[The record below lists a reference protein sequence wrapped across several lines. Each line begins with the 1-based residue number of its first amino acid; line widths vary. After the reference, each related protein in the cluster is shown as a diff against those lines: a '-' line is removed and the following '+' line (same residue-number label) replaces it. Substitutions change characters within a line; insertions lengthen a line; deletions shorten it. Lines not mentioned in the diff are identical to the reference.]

1 MICLNDDEKVT
12 DINELRKTS
21 NDIKEL
27 CYGISDYITDTGEF
41 YQIQV
46 GLEEVD
52 HLLSLTSANSEEEL
66 QVKLKL
72 SEINYGIED
81 IDSAISTIKKAAV
94 GIIKFIVK
102 ILDRVI
108 NFVTSF
114 FNKGMTYT
122 EKFYLA
128 ALYQKVHNLEKSIDD
143 KNLNKNAPLDLKEK
157 VIKKILKRTDLF
169 TLEAIA
175 NNGRIDPGLVTN
187 YVRNTLTLFTD
198 NVIVF
203 DNTCDTLVNLT
214 KDLKDSTVTGNSFI
228 GFASEKNKFLIT
240 TLQPLATAYSRNAL
254 LNKVVEKGTKASSK
268 KGFVTYIIPLP
279 LKGREEN
286 KIGYVSI
293 LIKKPDLV
301 SKMKYDDI
309 KSMDDLL
316 ITKQEFIDYKD
327 LGINIDKL
335 DHVKVKSS
343 SLTELSAIVEIYK
356 ESSEK
361 IKKKLNT
368 DRITRKLEKLK
379 KKMVSLN
386 TGEFDSKV
394 TNFKLRYSNT
404 TFTLAT
410 TILQASREL
419 YSSGYC
425 ESIKDYILNH
435 SL

>member
-1 MICLNDDEKVT
+1 MDCL
-12 DINELRKTS
+12 INEKKFTNMDELKQTA
-21 NDIKEL
+21 NDVKAL
-27 CYGISDYITDTGEF
+27 CYGLSDYIADTSDF
-41 YQIQV
+41 YQIEA

-52 HLLSLTSANSEEEL
+52 HLLSLTSATSEEEL
-66 QVKLKL
+66 QVKLQL
-72 SEINYGIED
+72 SEISYGIENVD
-81 IDSAISTIKKAAV
+81 DAIDTIKKAALSV
-94 GIIKFIVK
+94 IKFIIN

-108 NFVTSF
+108 KFVTSF

-128 ALYQKVHNLEKSIDD
+128 AIYQKVNNLEKSIDS
-143 KNLNKNAPLDLKEK
+143 KNLNKNAPLDLKDK

-175 NNGRIDPGLVTN
+175 NNGIIDSGLVTN
-187 YVRNTLTLFTD
+187 YIRSTLTLFTD
-198 NVIVF
+198 NVVIF

-214 KDLKDSTVTGNSFI
+214 KDLKDTTVTGNSFV

-240 TLQPLATAYSRNAL
+240 TLQPLATAYNRNAL
-254 LNKVVEKGTKASSK
+254 LNKVVEKGKNTSSK
-268 KGFVTYIIPLP
+268 DGFITYIIPLP

-301 SKMKYDDI
+301 SKMKYEDI

-316 ITKQEFIDYKD
+316 TTKQEFIDYKD

-335 DHVKVKSS
+335 DHIKVKSS

-425 ESIKDYILNH
+425 ESIKDYIVNH

>member
-1 MICLNDDEKVT
+1 MVYLNNEEHMSDLVEIEKT
-12 DINELRKTS
+12 ANEIKQLHSGLAEYIADTS
-21 NDIKEL
+21 
-27 CYGISDYITDTGEF
+27 EF
-41 YQIQV
+41 YQIEM

-52 HLLSLTSANSEEEL
+52 HLLSLTSADSEEEL
-66 QVKLKL
+66 QMKLKL
-72 SEINYGIED
+72 TDISYGIEN
-81 IDSAISTIKKAAV
+81 IDDAINTIKKAAV
-94 GIIKFIVK
+94 AIIKFI
-102 ILDRVI
+102 INLLDRVI
-108 NFVTSF
+108 KFVTSF

-128 ALYQKVHNLEKSIDD
+128 AIYQKINNLERAIDN

-175 NNGRIDPGLVTN
+175 NNSVIDAGLVTN
-187 YVRNTLTLFTD
+187 YVRSTLTLFTD
-198 NVIVF
+198 NVIIF

-214 KDLKDSTVTGNSFI
+214 KDLKESTVTSNSFV

-240 TLQPLATAYSRNAL
+240 TLQPLSSAYSRNVL
-254 LNKVVEKGTKASSK
+254 LNKVVEKGKSVSK
-268 KGFVTYIIPLP
+268 RDGFEVYIIPLP

-301 SKMKYDDI
+301 SKMKYEDI

-327 LGINIDKL
+327 LDINIDRL
-335 DHVKVKSS
+335 EHIKVKSAS
-343 SLTELSAIVEIYK
+343 FTELNAITEIYR

-386 TGEFDSKV
+386 TSEFDNKV
-394 TNFKLRYSNT
+394 TSFKLRYTNT
-404 TFTLAT
+404 SFTLAT

>member
-1 MICLNDDEKVT
+1 MVYLNNEEKFSDLAEMEKMV
-12 DINELRKTS
+12 K
-21 NDIKEL
+21 DIKEL
-27 CYGISDYITDTGEF
+27 HSGLAEYVADTAEF
-41 YQIQV
+41 YQIGI

-52 HLLSLTSANSEEEL
+52 QLLSLTSANSEEEL
-66 QVKLKL
+66 QMKLKL
-72 SEINYGIED
+72 SDVSYGIEN
-81 IDSAISTIKKAAV
+81 IDDALSTIKKAAV
-94 GIIKFIVK
+94 AVIKFI
-102 ILDRVI
+102 INLLDRI
-108 NFVTSF
+108 IKFVTSF

-128 ALYQKVHNLEKSIDD
+128 AIYQKINNLERAIDN

-175 NNGRIDPGLVTN
+175 NNGTIDASLVTN
-187 YVRNTLTLFTD
+187 YVRSTLTLFTD
-198 NVIVF
+198 NVIIF

-214 KDLKDSTVTGNSFI
+214 KDLKETTVTGNSFV

-240 TLQPLATAYSRNAL
+240 TLQPLGSAYSRNVL
-254 LNKVVEKGTKASSK
+254 LNKVVEKGKNASK
-268 KGFVTYIIPLP
+268 RDGFVVYIIPLP

-301 SKMKYDDI
+301 SKMKYEDI

-316 ITKQEFIDYKD
+316 LTKQEFIDYKD
-327 LGINIDKL
+327 LGINIEKL
-335 DHVKVKSS
+335 DHVKVKSAS
-343 SLTELSAIVEIYK
+343 FTELDAIVEIYK

-379 KKMVSLN
+379 KKMVNLN
-386 TGEFDSKV
+386 TNEFDSKI
-394 TNFKLRYSNT
+394 TNFKLRYTNT

-425 ESIKDYILNH
+425 ESIKDYIVNH